1 MRSLFLLF
9 LSIIFFSCSDPLE
22 WAYSSIAL
30 EEDMI
35 ELKKIISEDELN
47 RLLEYIALNSSLG
60 VDMVG
65 KTYNDLLNE
74 MKTKKVDE
82 IVIDTDDF
90 QYLLNERLED
100 HRCDDFII
108 ERDRKENHNHNDN
121 EIWDDDDYLID
132 Y

>member
-1 MRSLFLLF
+1 M
-9 LSIIFFSCSDPLE
+9 SC
-22 WAYSSIAL
+22 
-30 EEDMI
+30 
-35 ELKKIISEDELN
+35 
-47 RLLEYIALNSSLG
+47 
-60 VDMVG
+60 
-65 KTYNDLLNE
+65 
-74 MKTKKVDE
+74 
-82 IVIDTDDF
+82 F